1 MNCEFEKF
9 LKLSE
14 GLAFFSFN
22 RPPPNLI
29 GIVIIFSGA
38 LELYIDYEI
47 PSAGTGFQWPD
58 RDMGFYSNI
67 FFRLY
72 EHRNFLK
79 PFKSTKKRT
88 C

>member
-1 MNCEFEKF
+1 
-9 LKLSE
+9 LV
-14 GLAFFSFN
+14 ADSFN

-38 LELYIDYEI
+38 LERYYIDYEI

-67 FFRLY
+67 FFRIY
-72 EHRNFLK
+72 EHRNFFK